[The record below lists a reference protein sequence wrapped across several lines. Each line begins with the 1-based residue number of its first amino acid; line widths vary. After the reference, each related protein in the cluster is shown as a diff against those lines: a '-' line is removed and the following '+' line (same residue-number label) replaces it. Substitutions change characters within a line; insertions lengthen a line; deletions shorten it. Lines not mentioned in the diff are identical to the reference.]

1 MPSAFAIGIVQNVL
15 RFRATRLEKEI
26 SAPIFGS
33 SRSGLAIRVVGRI
46 KRETPSKKRIY
57 YEKAIGY
64 FHNS

>member
-33 SRSGLAIRVVGRI
+33 SRSGLAIRVVGRY
-46 KRETPSKKRIY
+46 KEGNSFKKT
-57 YEKAIGY
+57 
-64 FHNS
+64 NLL